1 MDLSIRDLNTYNQML
16 KAFPLIHQF
25 YPKITEK
32 EFAKELKE
40 MIELSDYKM
49 IASYIDKELVGVS
62 GYLVSRM
69 FYCGKFL
76 QACNL
81 IVLEKYRGQGIG
93 KKLLQNLEEKAK
105 ELNCDK
111 LVLDSYTENKKSH
124 SLYFGENFY
133 IRGFHFMKN
142 L

>member
-1 MDLSIRDLNTYNQML
+1 MNLIIRDLNTHKQML
-16 KAFPLIHQF
+16 QAHPLIAHL
-25 YPKITEK
+25 YPKINEK
-32 EFAKELKE
+32 EFSKELKE
-40 MIELSDYKM
+40 MINYSNYKM
-49 IASYIDKELVGVS
+49 IAGYFNDELIGVS

-81 IVLEKYRGQGIG
+81 VVLEQYRSFGIG
-93 KKLLQNLEEKAK
+93 KKLLQNLEQKAK
-105 ELNCDK
+105 KLNCDK